1 MPCLARA
8 ARQVELS
15 LREQMLRDD
24 CGLAEADFARAS
36 AEVDAGAS
44 LEVMTKATSEP
55 RCLRAV
61 GSTTGTQPT
70 VLVVKDGHGRV
81 LARSAGRSLLIAP
94 AEGPL
99 CVPPGVSLEAR
110 LEDLEGLGIPSGRLS
125 LVEVR

>member
-15 LREQMLRDD
+15 LREQMLRTD
-24 CGLAEADFARAS
+24 CSLAEADFAQAS
-36 AEVDAGAS
+36 VEFDAGSS
-44 LEVMTKATSEP
+44 LEVKAKATSRP

-61 GSTTGTQPT
+61 GSTTSTQPT
-70 VLVVKDGHGRV
+70 LLVVKDGQGRV

-99 CVPPGVSLEAR
+99 CVPPGVSLDAR